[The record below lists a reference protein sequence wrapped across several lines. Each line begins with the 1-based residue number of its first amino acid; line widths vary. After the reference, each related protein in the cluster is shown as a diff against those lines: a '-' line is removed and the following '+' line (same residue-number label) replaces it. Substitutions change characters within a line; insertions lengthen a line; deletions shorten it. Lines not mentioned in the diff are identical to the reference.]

1 MPAMNNNFWK
11 GSGLPSGRILF
22 GVVGEENPNH
32 PGVYRF
38 SSTDGIVVNDAH
50 LLFPDA
56 DNEGGGEYSRP
67 RAGSTC
73 VAVMTS
79 NGAQCFIIGFC
90 RPPSFDEDSDDPPV
104 VGSVDDSDTSGDKV
118 YRTAGDAALILKR
131 GGAVILEG
139 GVGTGLILNPIN
151 NQVSMRSTNF
161 LHSADGYLAEH
172 GRVDPGTVRPATVS
186 EENYLHQVGPSYDR
200 VTVKNG
206 TVDGTVRRQLEIASV
221 NIVSGQEVA
230 TVKTRETYDADGSWV
245 GEGPKYQWGDG
256 ADEPAVLG
264 KQLVDVMGQLIDI
277 VKSLQV
283 NTAWGPSGPVLP
295 NIVANLESLKSQ
307 LSDKILST
315 FAYFS
320 KNPSTP

>member
-1 MPAMNNNFWK
+1 MNNQFWK
-11 GSGLPSGRILF
+11 GSRLPTGRILF
-22 GVVGEENPNH
+22 GVVGEENPRH

-50 LLFPDA
+50 ILSPDA
-56 DNEGGGEYSRP
+56 DIKGGGEFSRP
-67 RAGSTC
+67 RPGSTC

-79 NGAQCFIIGFC
+79 DGAQCFIIGFA
-90 RPPSFDEDSDDPPV
+90 RAPTFDEEGEDPPSVGSPADSDI
-104 VGSVDDSDTSGDKV
+104 SGDKV
-118 YRTAGDAALILKR
+118 YRTSGGASLILKR
-131 GGAVILEG
+131 GGALILEG
-139 GVGTGLILNPIN
+139 GPGNTILINPLN
-151 NQVSMRSTNF
+151 NQMSTRSTNF
-161 LHSADGYLAEH
+161 RQSADGYLSRH
-172 GRVDPGTVRPATVS
+172 GRVEPGSTSPATIS
-186 EENYLHQVGPSYDR
+186 EQICLHQVGPSYDR
-200 VTVKNG
+200 VRVRTG
-206 TVDGTVRRQLEIASV
+206 TIEGDARRELEVAAVSV
-221 NIVSGQEVA
+221 VAGQEVA
-230 TVKTRETYDADGSWV
+230 TVKTRETHYADGSWV

-277 VKSLQV
+277 VKGLQV